1 MVIHTDN
8 LIRWIFYENQRVFIE
23 ELFEKTQYDIEDD
36 KIPIN
41 THKYSVSGLFG
52 QFVSQKLTFKR
63 ASNIIIF

>member
-41 THKYSVSGLFG
+41 THKYSASGLFG